1 MDAKEWLTAYAD
13 RIGASTPDD
22 ETVEL
27 LLELAGVAAHSSQRT
42 AAPITCWLIGV
53 AGLAPADALA
63 LAKELA
69 GELEG

>member
-1 MDAKEWLTAYAD
+1 MDAKDWLTAYAD
-13 RIGASTPDD
+13 RIGASAPDD

-53 AGLAPADALA
+53 AGLAPAEALA
-63 LAKELA
+63 VAKELA
-69 GELEG
+69 GESDG

>member
-13 RIGASTPDD
+13 RIGGSAPDD

-27 LLELAGVAAHSSQRT
+27 LLDLAGVAAHSSQRT

-63 LAKELA
+63 MAEELA
-69 GELEG
+69 SELGD